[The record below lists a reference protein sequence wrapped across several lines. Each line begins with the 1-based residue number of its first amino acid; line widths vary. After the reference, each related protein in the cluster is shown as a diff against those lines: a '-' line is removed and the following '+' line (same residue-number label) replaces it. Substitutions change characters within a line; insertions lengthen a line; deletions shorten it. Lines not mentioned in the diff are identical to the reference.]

1 MMKYSLIL
9 FVIILLNYSCNS
21 TLKYN
26 ENKNFFEFDEVLHYS
41 TDDNSVQANQK
52 NEAFKDLYYGNFPR
66 SLNQDISFSFESD
79 LLKYGYVENI
89 IPINKYNQIN
99 NIFSEKRLK
108 NGRTIMCLPKYR
120 DILIFKKDQKIT
132 AVVKVC
138 FECEKYQIT
147 GTEKNTM
154 SFYTP
159 ENFRKLHKI
168 LYGKNYSW
176 NK

>member
-1 MMKYSLIL
+1 MRLNIML
-9 FVIILLNYSCNS
+9 IILLNCSCIS

-41 TDDNSVQANQK
+41 TDDNSVQANK
-52 NEAFKDLYYGNFPR
+52 KMEAFKDLYYGNFPR

-79 LLKYGYVENI
+79 LIKFGYVENI
-89 IPINKYNQIN
+89 IPSNKNNQIN
-99 NIFSEKRLK
+99 KIFSERRLK

-120 DILIFKKDQKIT
+120 DILIFKKDRKIT
-132 AVVKVC
+132 AIVKVC
-138 FECEKYQIT
+138 FECEKCQII

-159 ENFRKLHKI
+159 KNFRKLHKV
-168 LYGKNYSW
+168 LYGKKYKW
-176 NK
+176 NE